1 LPKELFGEF
10 AVDFPVLRTSFYWI
24 EMMTVREAMYVE
36 SPLQACDALARA
48 IQHTLVPPISYETSR
63 IEVYGRTI
71 PRDDFGGDLADLVA
85 SDVDVVAYV
94 ADVSGHDVFAGI
106 LMGMVKTAARYGLM
120 FGQALPQLLEGIN
133 SVLPSVKEPNM
144 YATFA
149 GMRIAGI
156 GEMEYIIAGNLP
168 ALHYRHSRR
177 QVIRLSMEQFPLG
190 MFPGVSYTSHR
201 ASCDAGDLFGIF
213 TDGFVETT
221 DICEQEFGLQ
231 RLENVLLEYA
241 DRKPQEIYDA
251 ALDAVGRHG
260 AQADDRTLMLVRVLT
275 PVGRSYAI

>member
-1 LPKELFGEF
+1 
-10 AVDFPVLRTSFYWI
+10 
-24 EMMTVREAMYVE
+24 
-36 SPLQACDALARA
+36 
-48 IQHTLVPPISYETSR
+48 
-63 IEVYGRTI
+63 
-71 PRDDFGGDLADLVA
+71 
-85 SDVDVVAYV
+85 
-94 ADVSGHDVFAGI
+94 
-106 LMGMVKTAARYGLM
+106 
-120 FGQALPQLLEGIN
+120 
-133 SVLPSVKEPNM
+133 M

-156 GEMEYIIAGNLP
+156 GEMEYIIAVNLP

-201 ASCDAGDLFGIF
+201 ASCDAGDLFVIF

-221 DICEQEFGLQ
+221 DACEQALGLEG
-231 RLENVLLEYA
+231 LENVLLEYA

-251 ALDAVGRHG
+251 ALEAVGRHG

-275 PVGRSYAI
+275 PVGRSHAV